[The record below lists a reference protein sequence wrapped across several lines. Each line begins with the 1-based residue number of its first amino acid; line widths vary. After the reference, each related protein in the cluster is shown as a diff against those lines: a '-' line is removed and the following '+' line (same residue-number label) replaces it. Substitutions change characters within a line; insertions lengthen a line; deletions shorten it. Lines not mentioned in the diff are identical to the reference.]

1 MRLKCVTRSLLCSS
15 LLALPTLCFAHDQQT
30 SSSVKRLNT
39 PAQVQAVARLA
50 RHTLRAPKPSV
61 CKEACWAQSASDAD
75 LRAKYGSAKIP
86 ARFRFADRFYKQG
99 EQVYMSC
106 MKPHGPMAVLNKA
119 ISGKCSQKGNQV
131 CTEACKT
138 ALSK

>member
-1 MRLKCVTRSLLCSS
+1 MRLKYVKRSLLCFS
-15 LLALPTLCFAHDQQT
+15 LLALPALSFAHDQQT
-30 SSSVKRLNT
+30 SPSVKRLST
-39 PAQVQAVARLA
+39 PAKGQAVARFA
-50 RHTLRAPKPSV
+50 HQTLRAPKPSM
-61 CKEACWAQSASDAD
+61 CKEACWAQSASDKD